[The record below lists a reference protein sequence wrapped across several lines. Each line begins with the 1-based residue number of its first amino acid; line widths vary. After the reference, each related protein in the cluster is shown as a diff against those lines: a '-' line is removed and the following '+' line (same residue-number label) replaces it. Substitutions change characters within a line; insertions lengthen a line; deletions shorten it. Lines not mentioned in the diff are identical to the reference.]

1 MLSCDKDKKS
11 GNAESEDSVEPKGDS
26 EMAPVYLKRMLPVFC
41 NTFQST
47 MLPSI
52 RYIFLSFNYAVI
64 FIFILRILIKC
75 LLFSSIE
82 NLV

>member
-1 MLSCDKDKKS
+1 MISCDKDKKS
-11 GNAESEDSVEPKGDS
+11 GNLESEDSVEPKGDS

-52 RYIFLSFNYAVI
+52 RYIKKN
-64 FIFILRILIKC
+64 
-75 LLFSSIE
+75 LFTRRCSCFC
-82 NLV
+82 N

>member
-1 MLSCDKDKKS
+1 MNLVRFLIFRLCISGEWMLSCDKDKKS
-11 GNAESEDSVEPKGDS
+11 GNLESEDSVEPKGDS

-52 RYIFLSFNYAVI
+52 R
-64 FIFILRILIKC
+64 
-75 LLFSSIE
+75 
-82 NLV
+82 